1 MLIDAGRLINTTRT
15 WGEEKLELERA
26 RDEALARAVT
36 ADELVKTLCD
46 DLKTVRQYNV
56 QYRIRILEQELRVAA
71 VNEAESK
78 ASKVTSDATSSWES
92 EKLALK
98 VEKRGFSTH

>member
-1 MLIDAGRLINTTRT
+1 
-15 WGEEKLELERA
+15 
-26 RDEALARAVT
+26 
-36 ADELVKTLCD
+36 VKTLCD

>member
-1 MLIDAGRLINTTRT
+1 
-15 WGEEKLELERA
+15 
-26 RDEALARAVT
+26 
-36 ADELVKTLCD
+36 VKTLCD

-78 ASKVTSDATSSWES
+78 ASRATSDATSSWES

-98 VEKRGFSTH
+98 KSRNEALARTDVGHPSAYAFLPPI